1 MIDYL
6 KTIKNLQKNDEYIIS
21 KLTIFYEFYSIVDTN
36 EFNKLS
42 IENINDI
49 IDFLHSVYL
58 ESKYSNYMYPKLP
71 DAALEVCSDDL
82 RCLLDIILNGTSDDK
97 FNLEKKIIDK
107 LDENEVI

>member
-6 KTIKNLQKNDEYIIS
+6 NIMMNLQKNDEYIIS

-49 IDFLHSVYL
+49 IDFLHSVYI
-58 ESKYSNYMYPKLP
+58 EYKHSNYMYPKLS
-71 DAALEVCSDDL
+71 DAALEVCNDDL

-107 LDENEVI
+107 LDKMRWF